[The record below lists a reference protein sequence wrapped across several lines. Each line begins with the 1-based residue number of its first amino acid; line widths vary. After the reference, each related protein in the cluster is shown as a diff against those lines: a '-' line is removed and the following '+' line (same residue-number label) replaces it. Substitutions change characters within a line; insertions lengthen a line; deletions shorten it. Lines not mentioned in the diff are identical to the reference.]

1 MRSVSILILLANA
14 SVSAEPDAARLRAKA
29 ALALA
34 FAPPTYA
41 EQYAK
46 AIQEK
51 KPLVVFVGQPA
62 KPVGNCVCVACDAF
76 PDATPAGVVIG
87 LPDGAGL
94 RRVDLPGE
102 PTAER
107 IREALAGLR
116 SDRGS
121 TSLPARQ

>member
-1 MRSVSILILLANA
+1 MRSISVLMVLSGVSIAG
-14 SVSAEPDAARLRAKA
+14 EPDAARLRAKA

-51 KPLVVFVGQPA
+51 KPLVVFVRQQA
-62 KPVGNCVCVACDAF
+62 KLVGSCLCVACDSFA
-76 PDATPAGVVIG
+76 DVTTKGVVIG

-102 PTAER
+102 PTAETIQTTIAEAKPDR
-107 IREALAGLR
+107 RSAQLPIR
-116 SDRGS
+116 
-121 TSLPARQ
+121 